1 MTTRPI
7 VYEAFAH
14 IAVDTDEL
22 DEVVA
27 MLRQAQ
33 ARFAYLDKRE
43 GGLTSA
49 ERLEYDIIGGVFADV
64 RNMVRE

>member
-1 MTTRPI
+1 MKEHRI

-22 DEVVA
+22 GESLA
-27 MLRQAQ
+27 ALRQAQ

-43 GGLTSA
+43 GGLSSA
-49 ERLEYDIIGGVFADV
+49 ERLEYDIIGGIFADL